1 MSVVWSK
8 TALALLE
15 ILNLL
20 CRYNKPLQ
28 LTLSKDGRNNITGPK
43 FGRAKDVL
51 RVISFV
57 VSFSFTE
64 NEKGRAAAAAAI
76 LTRTQ
81 SAQMPRTLCY
91 LSNLAQKTRQISA
104 HGLDLAQGL
113 SAETRCFW
121 QDSAWSQTMSPILHI
136 KAQTWNFSKDHQKPD
151 KHILLSDSTKT
162 NQFGSKGLP
171 RVCWGFCKDHQSK
184 VPTMRHGAR
193 RWGFAWVQKR
203 AG

>member
-28 LTLSKDGRNNITGPK
+28 LTLSKDGRNNITGTKVWPCQ
-43 FGRAKDVL
+43 GRSPSHFL
-51 RVISFV
+51 CCFL
-57 VSFSFTE
+57 SFTE

-81 SAQMPRTLCY
+81 SAQMPCTLCY

-121 QDSAWSQTMSPILHI
+121 QDSAWSQTMSPIPHI
-136 KAQTWNFSKDHQKPD
+136 KAQRWNFSKDHQKPD
-151 KHILLSDSTKT
+151 KHILLSDSTKM

-171 RVCWGFCKDHQSK
+171 RVCCGFGEDHQSK

-193 RWGFAWVQKR
+193 RWGFAWVQKH